1 MQFNIIKMVFD
12 GKIIPNVHIFGLYV
26 SLFPFWKMMF
36 LLRGLVAG
44 LFILPLQQFSDNN
57 V

>member
-36 LLRGLVAG
+36 LLRGFVAG